1 MAQPNVLSQPFE
13 LGFTYTRST
22 GPVVGRFLTGL
33 RDRRIF
39 GIRASDGRVIV
50 PPMEY
55 DPNTAAALD
64 EFVEVGQQG
73 TIRSWCWVKR
83 PRAAHPL
90 QQPFAW
96 AMIQLDG
103 ADVPMIHCVAAAAE
117 EELATGARVQ
127 VKWADE
133 PRGFITDIRC
143 FELVD
148 RKTTADGATSP
159 AAPANDDSPVTRID
173 APIYLQYNFTAGR
186 APARFLARIK
196 EGVLSGQ
203 RCPRCANVYIPPRGS
218 CPACGVATEEEVV
231 LPDKATVQSFTIV
244 AIPIPNNPIKPPFVI
259 ANLVLDGANISF
271 IHLLSECENSEVHI
285 GQRVQAVWKPQAEWG
300 YAMDNIRYFR
310 PIDEPDVP
318 VAMIGKL
325 PVTGWEG

>member
-1 MAQPNVLSQPFE
+1 MAQPDVLSQPFE

-64 EFVEVGQQG
+64 EFIEVGQQG
-73 TIRSWCWVKR
+73 TIHSWCWVKR
-83 PRAAHPL
+83 PRAGHPL

-148 RKTTADGATSP
+148 PKTLAEGATSP
-159 AAPANDDSPVTRID
+159 AMPANDDSPVTRID

-186 APARFLARIK
+186 APARFLGRIK

-271 IHLLSECENSEVHI
+271 IHLLSECANGEVHI